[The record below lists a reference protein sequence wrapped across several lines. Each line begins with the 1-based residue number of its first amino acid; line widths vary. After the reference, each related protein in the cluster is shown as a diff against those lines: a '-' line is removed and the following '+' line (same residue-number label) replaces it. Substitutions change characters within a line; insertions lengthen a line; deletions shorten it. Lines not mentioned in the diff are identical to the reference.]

1 MNSHSKTALPQVNY
15 AATIIQRSRDI
26 GAFVALRVGKTD
38 VADSWVA
45 AMSHRREYANAVGEV
60 AAALYAMAVRD
71 QKGNL
76 VRELTGKEKQ
86 DCQIA
91 SFQSGAVPVVAFVNH
106 SMLLAHGRVAAG
118 EERDVH
124 VWGPNGLLGLQAV
137 LLRVGQ
143 NTIAED
149 YSKPY
154 GSLLGLIF
162 RRPDSKLAEQQG
174 FAMLEVNCV
183 GDVSGQMRRPRPV
196 LADDFLRLQMGIANQ
211 QAMCNSSTNYDCSI
225 EQVLGFPDCDNYL
238 ADNLPGL
245 VRYLYAVS
253 HMRPV

>member
-1 MNSHSKTALPQVNY
+1 MNSHSETTLSQVNS
-15 AATIIQRSRDI
+15 AATLIQRSRSI
-26 GAFVALRVGKTD
+26 GAFVARRVGSTSGSESF
-38 VADSWVA
+38 ADTLS
-45 AMSHRREYANAVGEV
+45 RRRDYATAVGEV

-71 QKGNL
+71 QRGNL

-106 SMLLAHGRVAAG
+106 SMLLAHGRVAAD
-118 EERDVH
+118 EERDVR

-149 YSKPY
+149 YGKPY
-154 GSLLGLIF
+154 SSLLGLVF

-174 FAMLEVNCV
+174 FSLLEVNCV

-211 QAMCNSSTNYDCSI
+211 KAMSTSNTIYDCSV
-225 EQVLGFPDCDNYL
+225 EQVLGFPDCNSYL
-238 ADNLPGL
+238 ADHLGSL
-245 VRYLYAVS
+245 VRYIYAVS
-253 HMRPV
+253 HMRMA